1 MLASDPSVGPG
12 KRYRGGCVSCGGC
25 EGGRRELAAMARAE
39 QAEKAPAMEDLKGR
53 RVAELKQYAASLEGV
68 PMSPAQIRASTKERL
83 LQALARHFGWTE
95 ER

>member
-1 MLASDPSVGPG
+1 
-12 KRYRGGCVSCGGC
+12 
-25 EGGRRELAAMARAE
+25 MAE
-39 QAEKAPAMEDLKGR
+39 
-53 RVAELKQYAASLEGV
+53 RVPEAELKQYAASLEGF

>member
-39 QAEKAPAMEDLKGR
+39 QAEKAPSWEELRGLR
-53 RVAELKQYAASLEGV
+53 SVELKQYAASLEDFS
-68 PMSPAQIRASTKERL
+68 MSLAQIRAATKERL

-95 ER
+95 ET

>member
-1 MLASDPSVGPG
+1 
-12 KRYRGGCVSCGGC
+12 
-25 EGGRRELAAMARAE
+25 MARAE

-53 RVAELKQYAASLEGV
+53 RVAELKQYAASLEGF
-68 PMSPAQIRASTKERL
+68 PMSTAQIRASTKERL